1 LEISSSDLLQSKK
14 RSKKASKGHVTCLS
28 AVPQEKG
35 DCICYYGTSRGD
47 CGSLSI
53 SDGGKAYSKGWH
65 TEAVHEKGTAVRL
78 ISGGSNEEEE
88 DDKEIFSVGGEAGE
102 SIELSQLNA
111 ETGESVKAFKEGLD
125 TAALVQGMHVL
136 ADKSYAFL
144 AVGKGTFHLYSFVKE
159 KSICTLV
166 SSEEK
171 DDREVAGFASCLND
185 KFLVGAYAGTSQLD
199 VWKFT
204 RKATT
209 KPQAPSCSIALPA
222 GGKKGSSSIESC
234 AFHHSEPLVAVVAA
248 ASKGKSKKTK
258 KAYQVYLYKLDLK
271 VAAGKVKDATTLL
284 ATIDCDSSSDEV
296 VSVQIDAEGSRCLI
310 ALGGDGDGEGSF
322 RTVSYDPEL
331 ENQELSLP
339 SANGGK
345 KPSSEKKKKRKQP
358 ETPEGKATD
367 SPANANPQ
375 MTNGKKSTE
384 EKEDSRSLEAR
395 VSQMNINNKLISGGA
410 AAAAGERENNSN
422 NNKLTADSAAVLL
435 SQALQS
441 SDKQLLEQCLNVRQE
456 QVISNTI
463 KQLRSDQ
470 VGKLVPLL
478 VERINSSSARAMQIS
493 CWIRHV
499 VRHHLTYIIS
509 APSIKGHLSVLYQH
523 LEERQSSYTALLGLQ
538 GRLELLTTYIK
549 SMRQQKQA
557 QAQNGMMT
565 DAAGAGNG
573 DYYSDPAVVHV
584 HENED
589 TETIS
594 LVPQIEQA
602 EDDDD
607 EDEEM
612 EDAASSEEESSSEE
626 D

>member
-1 LEISSSDLLQSKK
+1 MNNQYS
-14 RSKKASKGHVTCLS
+14 
-28 AVPQEKG
+28 KG

-65 TEAVHEKGTAVRL
+65 AEAVHEKGNAVRV
-78 ISGGSNEEEE
+78 ISGGSNGGE
-88 DDKEIFSVGGEAGE
+88 DIFSVAGETGE

-125 TAALVQGMHVL
+125 AAAVQGIHVL
-136 ADKSYAFL
+136 ADKNYAFV
-144 AVGKGTFHLYSFVKE
+144 AAGNGAFHLYSFAKE

-166 SSEEK
+166 SSSSSSEE
-171 DDREVAGFASCLND
+171 DREVAGFAACLND

-209 KPQAPSCSIALPA
+209 KPQDPSCSIALPA
-222 GGKKGSSSIESC
+222 IGKKGSSSIESC
-234 AFHHSEPLVAVVAA
+234 VFHHSEPLVAVVAA
-248 ASKGKSKKTK
+248 ATKGRTK
-258 KAYQVYLYKLDLK
+258 KSSKVYLYKLDLK
-271 VAAGKVKDATTLL
+271 VAASKVKDATTLV
-284 ATIDCDSSSDEV
+284 ATIDCGGASSEEV
-296 VSVQIDAEGSRCLI
+296 ASVQIDAEGNRLLI
-310 ALGGDGDGEGSF
+310 ATETESGQVSF
-322 RTVSYDPEL
+322 HTVGYDPEN
-331 ENQELSLP
+331 ESQELSLA
-339 SANGGK
+339 S
-345 KPSSEKKKKRKQP
+345 KPSSEKKTKKKRKQP
-358 ETPEGKATD
+358 ETPQGKSTD
-367 SPANANPQ
+367 SPAADANPQ
-375 MTNGKKSTE
+375 MANGKKSSE
-384 EKEDSRSLEAR
+384 EEEDSRSLEAR
-395 VSQMNINNKLISGGA
+395 VSQMNINNKLVSGG
-410 AAAAGERENNSN
+410 GDNNNNNNSSN

-441 SDKQLLEQCLNVRQE
+441 SDKQLLEQCLNIRQE

-478 VERINSSSARAMQIS
+478 VERINSSSTRAMQIS

-523 LEERQSSYTALLGLQ
+523 LEERQSSYNALLGLQ

-557 QAQNGMMT
+557 EANGMT
-565 DAAGAGNG
+565 QDAAGGAGGYG

-584 HENED
+584 HESED

-594 LVPQIEQA
+594 LVPQIDFRQTE
-602 EDDDD
+602 EEE

-612 EDAASSEEESSSEE
+612 EDAASEEEEE